1 MKQEERIQIIINSF
15 VKFQMEK
22 EKLITIPEEE
32 VEVKGTITPT
42 GNVIRS
48 YYETLNTDREVIY
61 KRDFQVNTNGSSPLV
76 KETVF
81 NPLYILASF
90 VKDKVCIC
98 AWCLVFYFFSGEIMT
113 HEKLG
118 HIKEEDEE

>member
-48 YYETLNTDREVIY
+48 YYETLNTNREVIY
-61 KRDFQVNTNGSSPLV
+61 KGDFQVNTNGSFSFPITPDETISQLRLVCREFKKAQESPLY
-76 KETVF
+76 
-81 NPLYILASF
+81 PS
-90 VKDKVCIC
+90 
-98 AWCLVFYFFSGEIMT
+98 
-113 HEKLG
+113 
-118 HIKEEDEE
+118 